1 LLDIVNVVFNLYKM
15 QVYSKTD
22 ARQNFASLYNAVNFG
37 GTVVGIGRGKV
48 RVNDKILPEVLMV
61 RMPTPDDIEILKND
75 KRGFDKALKEWLLK
89 KITKELE

>member
-1 LLDIVNVVFNLYKM
+1 M